1 MNDLVSIDQ
10 TNDDSFRILDRNYSS
25 STNDSKII
33 TPGSCVTSPPIK
45 SNLKTQDINKL
56 YDHYYPNIED
66 KESITENS
74 VDEDLNENENIGT
87 MPRLPNDIGNNSPNN
102 PEVFKLKTILVREES
117 TIKISEEERIYQHNS
132 FKDSYEGN
140 LLHRPYKFRFF
151 SSS

>member
-1 MNDLVSIDQ
+1 MLTSILHGVKCSLFWRQ
-10 TNDDSFRILDRNYSS
+10 LKT
-25 STNDSKII
+25 I
-33 TPGSCVTSPPIK
+33 TPGSCVTSSPLK

-117 TIKISEEERIYQHNS
+117 TIKISEEEKIYQHIL

-140 LLHRPYKFRFF
+140 LLHWPTKLRYF